1 MFFRSRKKQTK
12 KLTEEQLEKAQKR
25 SEQNQTSQL
34 MKMGA
39 DFDKS
44 KVDAALSAAK
54 TFRRFGIGGL
64 VVAGM
69 AVAAVMGL
77 TPLKEV
83 EPFTIQVDNNTGATE
98 VKTSIKNKSMT
109 YDEVINKYWLAEY
122 VRYRESYDWNT
133 IQATYDA
140 TNLMSAPD
148 VQTEFKAFYNSPAA
162 PHKILKQN
170 AKVIAK
176 INSIAFVGDMAQVRF
191 TKQAMPSSGQ
201 SATPIPPE
209 KMIATIA
216 FEFKSTPMKETDR
229 LINPLGFQVTSYRV
243 DPETAP

>member
-1 MFFRSRKKQTK
+1 MFFRNRKKQET
-12 KLTEEQLEKAQKR
+12 KLTEEQLEKIQKR
-25 SEQNQTSQL
+25 TEQKQTDQI

-54 TFRRFGIGGL
+54 TYKRFGIGGL
-64 VVAGM
+64 VIAGM

-77 TPLKEV
+77 TPFKEV
-83 EPFTIQVDNNTGATE
+83 EPFTIKVDSNTGATE
-98 VKTSIKNKSMT
+98 VITSIKNKSMT
-109 YDEVINKYWLAEY
+109 YDEVINKYWLSEY

-140 TNLMSAPD
+140 TNLMSAND
-148 VQTEFKAFYNSPAA
+148 VQTGFKAFYNSPAA

-170 AKVIAK
+170 AKVVAK
-176 INSIAFVGDMAQVRF
+176 VNAIAFIGDMAQVRF
-191 TKQAMPSSGQ
+191 EKQVLPTSGQ
-201 SATPIPPE
+201 SATPTPPE

-216 FEFKSTPMKETDR
+216 FEFKSTPMKESDR